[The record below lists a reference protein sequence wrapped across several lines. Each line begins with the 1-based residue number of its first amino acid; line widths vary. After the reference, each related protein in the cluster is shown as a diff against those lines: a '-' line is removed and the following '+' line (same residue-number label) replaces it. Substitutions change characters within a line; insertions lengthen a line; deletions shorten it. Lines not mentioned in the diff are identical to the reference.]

1 MGDGVERLDGEMA
14 REVTVGR
21 LAWSCKLMSGTQH
34 PLSQASEGV
43 SDFGRGSASG
53 TRPQGEGPEKDSCS
67 MDESGR
73 AGRGE
78 VRGGGGERVEEGRK
92 NLTK

>member
-34 PLSQASEGV
+34 PLSQTSEGV

-67 MDESGR
+67 MEESGR

-78 VRGGGGERVEEGRK
+78 VRGGGSEWKREEK
-92 NLTK
+92 I

>member
-1 MGDGVERLDGEMA
+1 
-14 REVTVGR
+14 
-21 LAWSCKLMSGTQH
+21 MSGTQH

-67 MDESGR
+67 MEESGR

-78 VRGGGGERVEEGRK
+78 VRGGSEWKREEKIWQSRAGVSHE
-92 NLTK
+92 NVVSLQNDL